1 MTMAD
6 TSEID
11 RLIDEMIESRVNF
24 HDYVSKMVLSRPNYV
39 PGAHIELMCNTIQ
52 AFLESEHRGLIVTTP
67 PRHMKST
74 ICSECLPAW
83 FLSNDPEHR
92 EVMLASYNQGQARKM
107 ARSCR
112 QLFDE
117 EWHQLIFDNPQIVI
131 DNADEL
137 MLGGKL
143 NGRPSLIAAG
153 IGAGLTGSGADLII
167 IDDPIKDAEEASSD
181 TIRDNIHDWFTS
193 VAMTRLSPQGKVL
206 IVMTRWHH
214 DDLVGR
220 LLKDNP
226 EGWDVLHLPAVDPEG
241 RALWPERYS
250 IDRLMSIKADVGTR
264 VFEALYQGR
273 PTPDEGGFF
282 KREWFKITDRPFPP
296 DAYRC
301 RYWDKAATAGGG
313 DWTTGVLLASKDGQY
328 CIEDVVHV
336 QYSPKDVQAVIRSTA
351 QQDGPNVRIRMEQ
364 EPGSS
369 GVEVIDLYAR
379 RILQGY
385 DFRPDKV
392 TGPKDIRAGPLS
404 AALENGN
411 VSILRASWNR
421 DYIQEFCE
429 FPLGAHD
436 DQVDATSGAFR
447 ELTDTGPHRI
457 GFF

>member
-1 MTMAD
+1 MTAD
-6 TSEID
+6 TSDLD
-11 RLIDEMIESRVNF
+11 RLIDSMIESRVNF
-24 HDYVSKMVLSRPNYV
+24 HDYVEKTVLSKPNYV
-39 PGAHIELMCNTIQ
+39 PGAHIKLMCDTIQ
-52 AFLESEHRGLIVTTP
+52 KFLESGHRGLIVTTP

-112 QLFDE
+112 KLFDE
-117 EWHQLIFDNPQIVI
+117 EWHQLIFDRPNIVI
-131 DNADEL
+131 DNADEI
-137 MLGGKL
+137 MLEGKV

-167 IDDPIKDAEEASSD
+167 VDDPIKDAEEANSQ

-193 VAMTRLSPQGKVL
+193 VAMTRLSPGGKVL

-220 LLKDNP
+220 LLNDNP
-226 EGWDVLHLPAVDPEG
+226 DGWDVLHLPAVSDAGE
-241 RALWPERYS
+241 ALWPERYD
-250 IDRLMSIKADVGTR
+250 IRHLMSIKADVGSR

-282 KREWFKITDRPFPP
+282 RREWFQVVDRGFSER
-296 DAYRC
+296 AYRC
-301 RYWDKAATAGGG
+301 RYWDKAATAGAG
-313 DWTTGVLLASKDGQY
+313 DWTTGVLLAMEEGRY
-328 CIEDVVHV
+328 CVEDVVHV
-336 QYSPKDVQAVIRSTA
+336 QYGPKDVQSIIRRTA
-351 QQDGPNVRIRMEQ
+351 EQDGPYVRIRMEQ

-379 RILQGY
+379 QILLGY

-392 TGPKDIRAGPLS
+392 TGSKDLRAGSLS

-411 VSILRASWNR
+411 VSIVRAQWNR
-421 DYIQEFCE
+421 EYIQEFCE

-447 ELTDTGPHRI
+447 ELTDAGPQRI
-457 GFF
+457 DFF

>member
-1 MTMAD
+1 MTTDCTDLDELIIKMID
-6 TSEID
+6 SRTSFYE
-11 RLIDEMIESRVNF
+11 
-24 HDYVSKMVLSRPNYV
+24 YVKQMVLSKPNYV

-92 EVMLASYNQGQARKM
+92 EVMLASYNQVQARKM
-107 ARSCR
+107 SRACR
-112 QLFDE
+112 MRFDE
-117 EWHQLIFDNPQIVI
+117 EWHRRAFNNPVIVV
-131 DNADEL
+131 DNADEI
-137 MLGGKL
+137 MLRGKL

-153 IGAGLTGSGADLII
+153 IGAGLTGSGADLLIV
-167 IDDPIKDAEEASSD
+167 DDPIKDMEEAKSD
-181 TIRDNIHDWFTS
+181 TMRDKAYDWFQS
-193 VAMTRLSPQGKVL
+193 VAMTRLSPKGKVL

-220 LLKDNP
+220 VLQDDP
-226 EGWDVLHLPAVDPEG
+226 DGWEVLHLPAIDDRGE
-241 RALWPERYS
+241 ALWPERFPLE
-250 IDRLMSIKADVGTR
+250 ILEEKKASLGTR

-282 KREWFKITDRPFPP
+282 KREWFKVTDRPFPP

-351 QQDGPNVRIRMEQ
+351 QQDGPSVRIRMEQ

-379 RILQGY
+379 QILRGY

>member
-1 MTMAD
+1 MTTD
-6 TSEID
+6 TSDLD
-11 RLIDEMIESRVNF
+11 RLIDSMIESRVNF
-24 HDYVSKMVLSRPNYV
+24 YDYVEKIVLKRPNYV
-39 PGAHIELMCNTIQ
+39 PGAHIKLMCDTIQ
-52 AFLESEHRGLIVTTP
+52 QFLENTHRGLIITTP

-92 EVMLASYNQGQARKM
+92 EVMLASYNQSQARKM

-112 QLFDE
+112 RLFDE
-117 EWHQLIFDNPQIVI
+117 EWHQLIFDRPQIVV
-131 DNADEL
+131 DNVDEM
-137 MLGGKL
+137 MLEGKL

-167 IDDPIKDAEEASSD
+167 IDDPVKDAEEANSEV
-181 TIRDNIHDWFTS
+181 IRQNVHDWFTS
-193 VAMTRLSPQGKVL
+193 VAMTRLSPGGKVI
-206 IVMTRWHH
+206 IVMTRWHY

-220 LLKDNP
+220 VLQDNP
-226 EGWDVLHLPAVDPEG
+226 DGWDVLHMPAIDKNG
-241 RALWPERYS
+241 RALWPERYD
-250 IDRLMSIKADVGTR
+250 IDHLLAIKAEVGSR

-273 PTPDEGGFF
+273 PNPEEGSFF
-282 KREWFKITDRPFPP
+282 RREWFRVTEHGFDES
-296 DAYRC
+296 AYRC

-313 DWTTGVLLASKDGQY
+313 DWTTGVLIAMKDGQY

-336 QYSPKDVQAVIRSTA
+336 QYGPKDVQNLIKATA
-351 QQDGPNVRIRMEQ
+351 EQDGPYVRIRMEQ

-379 RILQGY
+379 RILTGY

-392 TGPKDIRAGPLS
+392 TGSKELRAGPLA

-411 VSILRASWNR
+411 VSIVRAQWNR
-421 DYIQEFCE
+421 DYVQEFCE

-436 DQVDATSGAFR
+436 DQVDATSGAFT
-447 ELTDTGPHRI
+447 ELADIGPMRI
-457 GFF
+457 EFL

>member
-1 MTMAD
+1 M
-6 TSEID
+6 SELLSID

-24 HDYVSKMVLSRPNYV
+24 HDYVSRMVLSRPNYV
-39 PGAHIELMCNTIQ
+39 PGAHIKLMCDTIQ
-52 AFLESEHRGLIVTTP
+52 QFLQSGHRGLIVTTP

-83 FLSNDPEHR
+83 FLSNDPQHR
-92 EVMLASYNQGQARKM
+92 EVMLASYNQGQASKM

-112 QLFDE
+112 KLFDE
-117 EWHQLIFDNPQIVI
+117 EWHQLIFDRPSIVI

-137 MLGGKL
+137 MLEGKV

-167 IDDPIKDAEEASSD
+167 VDDPIKDAEEANSK

-193 VAMTRLSPQGKVL
+193 VAMTRLSPGGKVL

-220 LLKDNP
+220 LLNDNP
-226 EGWDVLHLPAVDPEG
+226 EGWDVLHLPAVNEAG
-241 RALWPERYS
+241 EALWPERYD
-250 IDRLMSIKADVGTR
+250 IGHLMSIKADVGSR

-282 KREWFKITDRPFPP
+282 RREWFQVVEHGFSDR
-296 DAYRC
+296 AHRC
-301 RYWDKAATAGGG
+301 RYWDKAATAGAG
-313 DWTTGVLLASKDGQY
+313 DWTTGVLIAVEDGRY
-328 CIEDVVHV
+328 CVEDVVHV
-336 QYSPKDVQAVIRSTA
+336 QYGPKDVQSIIRRTA
-351 QQDGPNVRIRMEQ
+351 ELDGRNVRIRMEQ

-379 RILQGY
+379 QILVGY

-392 TGPKDIRAGPLS
+392 TGSKDLRAGSLS
-404 AALENGN
+404 AAMENGN
-411 VSILRASWNR
+411 VTIVRGAWNR
-421 DYIQEFCE
+421 DFIQEFCE

-447 ELTDTGPHRI
+447 ELTDAGPQHI
-457 GFF
+457 DFF